1 MTGID
6 IHRKLARQA
15 HGETWE
21 LLEKK
26 ERTHDESAAMIE
38 AAHVS
43 SYHWRAAGNG
53 LNWQRAEW
61 LLARVYSTLGMGE
74 RALFH
79 AERCRRLTDEHAT
92 LMEDFDLPFALEGLA
107 RAHAAAGEATA
118 AVDYF
123 KQAEAAGQRIKDVE
137 DRNYFLLDL
146 RSGQWF
152 GVLPDPQG

>member
-1 MTGID
+1 MTGIEV
-6 IHRKLARQA
+6 HRKLAREA
-15 HGETWE
+15 HGATWE

-26 ERTHDESAAMIE
+26 DRSLDESAAMIE

-43 SYHWRAAGNG
+43 SYHWRVAGSG

-79 AERCRRLTDEHAT
+79 AERCRTLTDEHAG
-92 LMEDFDLPFALEGLA
+92 LMEDFDPAFALEGLA
-107 RAHAAAGEATA
+107 RAHAAAGDA
-118 AVDYF
+118 AQAADFYR
-123 KQAEAAGQRIKDVE
+123 QAEAAGQRIKDAE

-146 RSGQWF
+146 RSGEWF
-152 GVLPDPQG
+152 GARPGTKD